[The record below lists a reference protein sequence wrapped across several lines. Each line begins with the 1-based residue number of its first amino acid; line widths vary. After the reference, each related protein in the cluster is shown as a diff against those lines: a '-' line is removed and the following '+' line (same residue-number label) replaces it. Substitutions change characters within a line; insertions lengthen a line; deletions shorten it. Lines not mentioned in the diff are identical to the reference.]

1 MGTKTRRAARVLPA
15 IVLLLIA
22 VLPMR
27 IGLVWESTAQLANAE
42 EAAPAA
48 PAHDPGAPAAS
59 EPETAAAAAEA
70 PAAAEPA
77 AHATA
82 AADATATPSAE
93 PFDPQTLTKADYEVL
108 QQLAK
113 RRAELDQREKDL
125 ADRAAMLEAVQQQV
139 SVKVDQQQKLKSD
152 LEKLSAAQQDA
163 GDVKYRRLVKIYEA
177 MKPDEAARILEK
189 MEGAVLLEVVMRMSE
204 RRLAPILAQMD
215 PMRAQAITVAMA
227 ARLDASPEV
236 AALPEPQAEPA
247 AAPESQPASQ

>member
-1 MGTKTRRAARVLPA
+1 MGSTGRRATRVLPA
-15 IVLLLIA
+15 ILLLLIA
-22 VLPMR
+22 ILPMR

-42 EAAPAA
+42 EAKPAA
-48 PAHDPGAPAAS
+48 V
-59 EPETAAAAAEA
+59 AEDSAA
-70 PAAAEPA
+70 PAAAEPQASASDA
-77 AHATA
+77 AGAAAPEATA
-82 AADATATPSAE
+82 SEAVAQTSAE

-113 RRAELDQREKDL
+113 RRNELDQREKDL

-139 SVKVDQQQKLKSD
+139 SAKVDQQQKLKAD

-163 GDVKYRRLVKIYEA
+163 GDAKYRRLVKIYES

-189 MEGAVLLEVVMRMSE
+189 MEGNVLLEVVMRMGE

-215 PMRAQAITVAMA
+215 PMRAQAITIAMA

-236 AALPEPQAEPA
+236 ASLPEPQAEPA
-247 AAPESQPASQ
+247 AAPDSQPASQ